1 MKPHPTSL
9 FARISGLAALVALA
23 HLGPLGC
30 TSEEDAGAAC
40 AAATALTPTP
50 AGCNPLAPEWGDCTT
65 PWPSDVF
72 RSVDGD
78 AASVVIPAA
87 AQPLRKD
94 GGRIDFLG
102 RVPTDGFSR
111 LPIIAVRAAEGW
123 KLGPAVVGYPLA
135 PGAADP
141 ALSTQTTHPT
151 LLLDA
156 ETGALLPHW
165 VELDPRAA
173 EPARQALILRSLT
186 ILQPGHRYVV
196 ALQQGSALMTAAS
209 APQQAPAGFA
219 AARDG
224 AGDDALRCA
233 LEADVFPPLK
243 AAGVAR
249 SGLLL
254 AWSFT
259 TATDQSTRGEM
270 LQIRAAA
277 LDAMVQTPVE
287 ATVTAVDEPK
297 SGSLG
302 RRVEVEFT
310 VPLYVAHDKA
320 GARIH
325 RGPDGKPA
333 QNGTATVPATIWI
346 PRNVLDGTGPA
357 GKGPARLL
365 QFGHG
370 FFGDRSEA
378 GGFGL
383 KFAATHGFV
392 VGAIDWWGMSV
403 TDRAKLIT
411 TVLDDPAAALDFV
424 DRLHQGMVN
433 QIAFA
438 EALQGALAQ
447 RKELQRPDGSPL
459 YDSTQVY
466 FYGISQGH
474 ILGSTYVA
482 LSPKIER
489 AVLAVGGV
497 SFGLMMSRAAPF
509 GPFLGLFDIVS
520 AGADASFDM
529 TLQLQTLMDR
539 IDPVAWTGDILQAS
553 FAPAPAQRR
562 VLMHVAVGDTSV
574 PNIATHVQARALGL
588 PQLGPAPRPLFGIP
602 EQAGPIDGSAL
613 CAWDFGYAQPDLTA
627 VPNKSENPV
636 HNDQRGLA
644 ASMAQ
649 ASAFLQPGGKVV
661 STCDGVCDPE

>member
-1 MKPHPTSL
+1 MRRWSRSL
-9 FARISGLAALVALA
+9 LPPWIAALL
-23 HLGPLGC
+23 LLLP
-30 TSEEDAGAAC
+30 AC
-40 AAATALTPTP
+40 ASDGDDASSCAAPAVLQPTAE
-50 AGCNPLAPEWGDCTT
+50 GCNPLAPEWGDCTT

-72 RSVDGD
+72 RAVDVGS
-78 AASVVIPAA
+78 AKVIVPAA

-94 GGRIDFLG
+94 GGRIDFFG
-102 RVPTDGFSR
+102 RVPSDGFSR

-123 KLGPAVVGYPLA
+123 KLGPGVVGYPLA

-141 ALSTQTTHPT
+141 GESTQSSHPT
-151 LLLDA
+151 LLVDA

-173 EPARQALILRSLT
+173 DAAKQALIVRPLT
-186 ILQPGHRYVV
+186 ILQPGHRYIV
-196 ALQQGSALMTAAS
+196 ALQQSGDLMTAGG
-209 APQQAPAGFA
+209 APQEPPTTFA
-219 AARDG
+219 AVRDG

-233 LEADVFPPLK
+233 LEADVFAPLK
-243 AAGVAR
+243 AAGVAQG
-249 SGLLL
+249 GLLL

-259 TATDQSTRGEM
+259 TASDQSTRGEM

-277 LDAMVQTPVE
+277 IEAMVTTPVE
-287 ATVTAVDEPK
+287 ATVTAVHEPE
-297 SGSLG
+297 SGTLG
-302 RRVEVEFT
+302 RRVEVAFT
-310 VPLYVAHDKA
+310 VPLFVEHEHA

-325 RGPDGKPA
+325 RGLDGTPV
-333 QNGTATVPATIWI
+333 QNGSATVPATIWI
-346 PRNVLDGTGPA
+346 PRNVLDGSGPA

-383 KFAATHGFV
+383 NFASTHGFV

-433 QIAFA
+433 QIGFA
-438 EALQGALAQ
+438 EALTEALTT
-447 RKELQRPDGSPL
+447 RKELQRADGSPL
-459 YDSTQVY
+459 YDPKQVY

-482 LSPKIER
+482 LSPKVER

-520 AGADASFDM
+520 ASAAASFDM

-553 FAPAPAQRR
+553 FSPAPAQRR

-574 PNIATHVQARALGL
+574 PNIATHVQARSLGL

-602 EQAGPIDGSAL
+602 EQTGPIDGSAL

-627 VPNKSENPV
+627 VPNKTENPA

-649 ASAFLQPGGKVV
+649 ASAFLRPNGTVTQ
-661 STCDGVCDPE
+661 TCDGVCDPE

>member
-9 FARISGLAALVALA
+9 FGRMSGLLALLALA
-23 HLGPLGC
+23 LHGPIGC
-30 TSEEDAGAAC
+30 ASEDGAGAAC
-40 AAATALTPTP
+40 AAAGALSPTAE
-50 AGCNPLAPEWGDCTT
+50 GCNPLAPEWGDCAM

-72 RSVDGD
+72 RKVESGS
-78 AASVVIPAA
+78 APVVLPPA

-111 LPIIAVRAAEGW
+111 LPIIAVRAKLGW
-123 KLGPAVVGYPLA
+123 KLGPGVVGYPLA

-165 VELDPRAA
+165 VELDPRTT
-173 EPARQALILRSLT
+173 EPARQALIIRSLT

-196 ALQQGSALMTAAS
+196 ALQQSGDLMTFNG
-209 APQQAPAGFA
+209 APQKAPAGFA

-233 LEADVFPPLK
+233 LEADVFAPLQ
-243 AAGVAR
+243 AAGVAQ

-259 TATDQSTRGEM
+259 TASDQSTRGDM

-287 ATVTAVDEPK
+287 ATVTAVHEPD
-297 SGSLG
+297 SGTLG
-302 RRVEVEFT
+302 RRVEVEFS
-310 VPLYVAHDKA
+310 VPLYVEHDKA

-325 RGPDGKPA
+325 RAADGKPI
-333 QNGTATVPATIWI
+333 QNGSATVPATIWI
-346 PRNVLDGTGPA
+346 PRNVLDGSGSA

-383 KFAATHGFV
+383 KFASAHGFV

-411 TVLDDPAAALDFV
+411 LVLDDPAAALDFV

-438 EALQGALAQ
+438 EALTGALTQ
-447 RKELQRPDGSPL
+447 RKELQRADGSPL
-459 YDSTQVY
+459 YDPKQVY

-482 LSPKIER
+482 LSPKVER

-520 AGADASFDM
+520 AGAAASFDM

-588 PQLGPAPRPLFGIP
+588 PQLGPAPRPIFGVP

-613 CAWDFGYAQPDLTA
+613 TAWDFGYAQPDLTA

-649 ASAFLQPGGKVV
+649 ASAFLRPDGKVTQ
-661 STCDGVCDPE
+661 TCDGVCDPE